1 MISSGTFLDLYT
13 VGFDVPEG
21 YAILKDQ
28 RMYYAF
34 FTPLIRPWGLDRPPD
49 IPLLKKETWEGH
61 VELRG
66 LDRVKEYEVLDYEHG
81 KSLGAL
87 KGSSPYLDTSFAD
100 HLLLEVIPKP

>member
-34 FTPLIRPWGLDRPPD
+34 FTPLIRPWDLDRPP
-49 IPLLKKETWEGH
+49 
-61 VELRG
+61 
-66 LDRVKEYEVLDYEHG
+66 EY
-81 KSLGAL
+81 
-87 KGSSPYLDTSFAD
+87 PF
-100 HLLLEVIPKP
+100 

>member
-34 FTPLIRPWGLDRPPD
+34 FTP
-49 IPLLKKETWEGH
+49 
-61 VELRG
+61 
-66 LDRVKEYEVLDYEHG
+66 
-81 KSLGAL
+81 
-87 KGSSPYLDTSFAD
+87 
-100 HLLLEVIPKP
+100 